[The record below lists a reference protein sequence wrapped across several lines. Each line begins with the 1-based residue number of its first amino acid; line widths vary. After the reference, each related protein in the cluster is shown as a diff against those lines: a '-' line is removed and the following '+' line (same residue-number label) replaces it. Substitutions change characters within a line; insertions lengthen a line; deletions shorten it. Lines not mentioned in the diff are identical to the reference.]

1 MNGNVEFPSMRAEV
15 IGALRA
21 LSDPE
26 HQRVT
31 WGKYE
36 SGVSYYDDLD
46 MNVHILYDDAQVLP
60 DPESAV
66 PSLLYES
73 EVSALQAVHA
83 VLGQMIQ
90 DLGDSPDAEYLSD
103 ARWADVVRAARE
115 ALAVMKTSGE
125 DRWEH

>member
-1 MNGNVEFPSMRAEV
+1 MSDNVEFPSMRAEV

-26 HQRVT
+26 HQRGT

-36 SGVSYYDDLD
+36 PGVPYYDDLD

-66 PSLLYES
+66 SSLLYES
-73 EVSALQAVHA
+73 EVSALQAVDA
-83 VLGQMIQ
+83 VLGRMIQ
-90 DLGDSPDAEYLSD
+90 DLGDRPDAEYLSD
-103 ARWADVVRAARE
+103 PRWSAVVRAAGD
-115 ALAVMKTSGE
+115 ALAVMETRDGTDSG
-125 DRWEH
+125 